1 MNVIYRLDDISV
13 MGHILVRLG
22 YSLIVPLD
30 AGSISRG
37 RIAAKDDMEVNYNPD
52 RQLIS
57 ISGRNPDRVLK
68 AFTESNTT
76 ELNPYLYED
85 IYFYL
90 KAS

>member
-1 MNVIYRLDDISV
+1 MNVICRLDDFSV

-22 YSLIVPLD
+22 YSLMVPLD

-37 RIAAKDDMEVNYNPD
+37 RIAVKDDLEVNYNPD

-68 AFTESNTT
+68 AFTV
-76 ELNPYLYED
+76 
-85 IYFYL
+85 
-90 KAS
+90 